1 MTKRDSLVLLAAAA
15 SSLLPTTSFA
25 SEPSPEACGSCASWT
40 LFNPTPM
47 DRLRPLTT
55 DRPDMTEAA
64 ITVDAGHLQLE
75 SDLAVATFREAASGN
90 PVSLDVLVSNLKIGL
105 TNSVDLQLLIPSLG
119 VALDND
125 GAAESSAGDAGAR
138 LKWNLFG
145 NDGEGTAMALMP
157 WFSVGADLR
166 PAGGLNVPVAFSLPG
181 DFGLGTMAV
190 VNYVPSDDGRHA
202 AEVAASASLG
212 HDLVGD
218 LAGYLEVFA
227 SALPV
232 QREGELIASGGLT
245 YGLGDNVQLDAG
257 ARGVV
262 LGADRRLESFVGFS
276 VRH

>member
-1 MTKRDSLVLLAAAA
+1 MPNRSRFHLLAAGAL
-15 SSLLPTTSFA
+15 SLLPSTSFA
-25 SEPSPEACGSCASWT
+25 LEPAPEACGSCESWT

-55 DRPDMTEAA
+55 DRPDMTEAP
-64 ITVDAGHLQLE
+64 ITVDAGHLQIE
-75 SDLAVATFREAASGN
+75 SDLAVATLREASTGN
-90 PVSLDVLVSNLKIGL
+90 PASLDVMVSNLKIGL
-105 TNSVDLQLLIPSLG
+105 TNSIDLQLLIPSLG
-119 VALDND
+119 VAFDND
-125 GAAESSAGDAGAR
+125 GNAGSSAGDAGAR

-145 NDGEGTAMALMP
+145 NDGEGPAMALMP

-166 PAGGLNVPVAFSLPG
+166 PAGGLNVPVAFSLPA

-190 VNYVPSDDGRHA
+190 VNYIPTDDGGHA

-232 QREGELIASGGLT
+232 RREGELIASGGLT

-262 LGADRRLESFVGFS
+262 LGADRRLESFAGFS

>member
-1 MTKRDSLVLLAAAA
+1 
-15 SSLLPTTSFA
+15 
-25 SEPSPEACGSCASWT
+25 
-40 LFNPTPM
+40 
-47 DRLRPLTT
+47 
-55 DRPDMTEAA
+55 MTEAP

-75 SDLAVATFREAASGN
+75 ADLAVATLREASTGN
-90 PVSLDVLVSNLKIGL
+90 PVSLDVMVSNLKIGL
-105 TNSVDLQLLIPSLG
+105 TKSIDLQLLIPSLG
-119 VALDND
+119 VAFDND
-125 GAAESSAGDAGAR
+125 ANAESSAGDAGAR

-166 PAGGLNVPVAFSLPG
+166 PAGGLNVPVAFSLPA

-190 VNYVPSDDGRHA
+190 VNYVPTDDGDHA
-202 AEVAASASLG
+202 AEVAVSASLG

-245 YGLGDNVQLDAG
+245 YGIGDNLQLDAG
-257 ARGVV
+257 ARGTV
-262 LGADRRLESFVGFS
+262 LGADRRLESFLGFS